1 LLVVAGSKGIILQVD
16 AAQISLLG
24 NREENQDRVAVISAA
39 EATLLIAIDG
49 MGGHAGG
56 AEAARLSVEVITR
69 EFAAVRLPVFDP
81 QGFMHHA
88 IGQAHSAL
96 VALGNEISVEA
107 RPRATCA
114 LCLVQDGYAYWA
126 HVGDSRIYHYR
137 NGSVFERSRDHS
149 HVEVLLQEGLIT
161 EAEVSTHP
169 MRNFVE
175 CCLGGDT
182 SLPAMTITR
191 YKKLEPSDVLLVC
204 SDGFWSGLTEPE
216 MASITAE
223 GAIAP
228 QLEALGEK
236 AVQTTAPHSDNTS
249 AAALR
254 FIA

>member
-1 LLVVAGSKGIILQVD
+1 MPVD

-24 NREENQDRVAVISAA
+24 NRQENQDRVAVMSSPD
-39 EATLLIAIDG
+39 ATLLVAVDG

-56 AEAARLSVEVITR
+56 AEAARIAVEVFRR
-69 EFAAVRLPVFDP
+69 EFADVSLPVFDP
-81 QGFMHHA
+81 QGFMHGIIAKAHA
-88 IGQAHSAL
+88 EI
-96 VALGNEISVEA
+96 VELGNQLSVDA

-137 NGSVFERSRDHS
+137 DATVFQRSRDHS

-161 EAEVSTHP
+161 EDEMSTHP

-175 CCLGGDT
+175 CCLGGDAA
-182 SLPAMTITR
+182 LPAMSITE
-191 YKKLEPSDVLLVC
+191 YKPLTDGDVLLVC
-204 SDGFWSGLTEPE
+204 SDGFWSGLTEDE
-216 MASITAE
+216 MASITTSE
-223 GAIAP
+223 GP
-228 QLEALGEK
+228 LGPHLEDLGER

-254 FIA
+254 FSGTA